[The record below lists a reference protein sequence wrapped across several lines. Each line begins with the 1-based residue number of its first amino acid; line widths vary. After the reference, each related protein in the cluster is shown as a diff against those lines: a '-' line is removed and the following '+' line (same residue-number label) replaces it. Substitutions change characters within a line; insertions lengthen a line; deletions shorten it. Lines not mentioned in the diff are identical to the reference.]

1 MAFNGNVFPRWQI
14 PLENVQQIPL
24 RCEGGSVCSAWEV
37 GSQMVR
43 KHRNFS
49 LPKHMLLVWLCSTSG
64 VRNSYN
70 YCYIKLPPTG
80 FIMLLCSVWIRS
92 LVQCWWLFLAS
103 EASAGRTWSLGV
115 TGMAE
120 VRVNKDDYCSDM
132 ASKSEMLRPSWGQVT
147 LTLLGTYVD
156 SLLTWVGRFWGST
169 QKEALDRECF
179 MRTRGVR
186 VKGLNGGFPLDLG
199 RCKWEVESFPRDE
212 KESY

>member
-1 MAFNGNVFPRWQI
+1 
-14 PLENVQQIPL
+14 
-24 RCEGGSVCSAWEV
+24 
-37 GSQMVR
+37 MVR
-43 KHRNFS
+43 KHRDFR
-49 LPKHMLLVWLCSTSG
+49 LPKHMLLVWLCSTRG
-64 VRNSYN
+64 VHNSYN

-115 TGMAE
+115 TRMAE
-120 VRVNKDDYCSDM
+120 VRVSKDNYCSNM
-132 ASKSEMLRPSWGQVT
+132 ASKSEMRRPSWGRSHWPFKGLV
-147 LTLLGTYVD
+147 YVD

-169 QKEALDRECF
+169 QKEALDRECS

-199 RCKWEVESFPRDE
+199 RCKREVESFPRDE

>member
-1 MAFNGNVFPRWQI
+1 MIIGCILLEEKLAPFSWRKKNAWNHKTQTWHSMEMFSLVDKYRWKTYSKYHWDVK
-14 PLENVQQIPL
+14 E
-24 RCEGGSVCSAWEV
+24 RSVCSAWEV
-37 GSQMVR
+37 GGQMVR

-103 EASAGRTWSLGV
+103 EASAGRTWSLEV

-147 LTLLGTYVD
+147 LTLLGTYVE
-156 SLLTWVGRFWGST
+156 SLLTW
-169 QKEALDRECF
+169 
-179 MRTRGVR
+179 
-186 VKGLNGGFPLDLG
+186 
-199 RCKWEVESFPRDE
+199 
-212 KESY
+212 